1 MIPRSILS
9 VLEKE
14 ILKDQGFEQ
23 EVKVKKRRESSGKR
37 RHSKESSTDG
47 DVS

>member
-23 EVKVKKRRESSGKR
+23 EVKVKKRRDSSGKR
-37 RHSKESSTDG
+37 RHSKESTDG
-47 DVS
+47 DNVS